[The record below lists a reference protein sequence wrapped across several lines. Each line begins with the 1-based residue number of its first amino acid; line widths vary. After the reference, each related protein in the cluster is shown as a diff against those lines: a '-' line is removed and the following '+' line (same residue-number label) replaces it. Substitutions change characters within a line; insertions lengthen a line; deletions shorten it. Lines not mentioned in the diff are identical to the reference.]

1 MQLARSLLLPSGKVS
16 QIVLA
21 VQVLLVGLLI
31 LGVAGAV
38 TSASSQIF
46 SDAAQSA
53 VVLSA
58 AICVF
63 LAGRRSGGYLRR
75 LWLLFAS
82 GIFVASLAQA
92 LVGYYN
98 NVSHRLAATPWP
110 SDILFILWVLPVLM
124 MLLPQTVED
133 SGGTDWLVVLDFLQ
147 VGIVSLTAYLYF
159 YYVTSLW
166 QAEGRQMV
174 FNVMRLQVYRDAI
187 IAMIFL
193 VVSRSPLS
201 FPIKALY
208 LRVSLFFFLEGGATL
223 VYVFYWKGLEGRA
236 NWLAVVWCFPYLIL
250 ASIAAAWKAE
260 SSVAA
265 KELPAPFRNTIVSQ
279 IFPVCIPLL
288 VLFMGGQIA
297 SEQTAIAWT
306 AITASFCISATRL
319 VLTNEKQRRIAD
331 DLRKTEIALLHS
343 SEMFAAA
350 FHSSPDAISISL
362 MPEGR
367 YITVND
373 SFLKLTGYA
382 RQEVLGKS
390 AAELMLWADDE
401 HCARVLMLLRTAA
414 EIKEEEIL
422 IRTKTGE
429 IRSAQLSAA
438 RVQLVDG
445 TGVLGMLRDVTDR
458 RRAEEALRVSEERF
472 RSLVQEMHV
481 GIVVLGPN
489 AETTYAN
496 SAALDIF
503 EFQTAQV
510 RGKSTSAFEMTAIHE
525 DGSEM
530 PFAQRPGPR
539 AIATKQP
546 VYSKIVGW
554 RRKEGEDVIW
564 TLVDAV
570 PQLTKQG
577 EVANVVLTISNI
589 TELKRAEKALQTSE
603 ELFRTLVESMSIC
616 VILLDPQAKVL
627 FANQAALQLFGRTLE
642 SVVGKTSQD
651 LGVVALRE
659 DGMEI
664 PFDMRPGPQTI
675 ATGKPVRNQLIGWR
689 HALTSEIIW
698 TTCEVVPVFDKAG
711 KLQTL
716 VGALTDITKLKEAEE
731 AMHQLSARLL
741 RLQDEER
748 RRLGRELHDSLAQSV
763 MAVSLDLAQ
772 IARSSVPLDRPAKHS
787 LSQARGV
794 LREMSRE
801 IRTLSYLLHP
811 PVLDELGLV
820 SAVKEYA
827 HGFSERSG
835 IKLDL
840 EIQPEFARI
849 SQDAE
854 TALFRIVQE
863 SLSNIQRHSGS
874 LTGMIRLRS
883 EHGQVQ
889 LEVSDAGCGIGSDPA
904 NEDNRRERASRLGVG
919 ILGMRER
926 MAQLGGTLQVVSSPS
941 GTTVKATIPVTLGT
955 TDAAPSHPRG

>member
-1 MQLARSLLLPSGKVS
+1 MLLPSRFL
-16 QIVLA
+16 QIVLS
-21 VQVLLVGLLI
+21 VQLLLVFVLI
-31 LGVAGAV
+31 LGVTGTVDAA
-38 TSASSQIF
+38 TNRFF
-46 SDAAQSA
+46 SDIAQSGVA
-53 VVLSA
+53 FSA
-58 AICVF
+58 GICVF
-63 LAGRRSGGYLRR
+63 LVGRKSKGNLRR
-75 LWLLFAS
+75 LWLLFAA
-82 GIFVASLAQA
+82 GILFVFLAQA
-92 LVGYYN
+92 LVTYFSN
-98 NVSHRLAATPWP
+98 ISHRSAVTPWP
-110 SDILFILWVLPVLM
+110 SDIIFILWVLPILM
-124 MLLPQTVED
+124 MLLPRTTEE
-133 SGGTDWLVVLDFLQ
+133 SGKTDWLAVLDFAQ
-147 VGIVSLTAYLYF
+147 ATIVALTAYLYF
-159 YYVTSLW
+159 YYIASVW
-166 QAEGRQMV
+166 QIEGHQMV
-174 FNVMRLQVYRDAI
+174 LRVMRLQGYRDLFIVAV
-187 IAMIFL
+187 FL
-193 VVSRSPLS
+193 VASRSLTS
-201 FPIKALY
+201 SSVKALY
-208 LRVSLFFFLEGGATL
+208 ARVSVFFLLNAGATL
-223 VYVFYWKGLEGRA
+223 FYML
-236 NWLAVVWCFPYLIL
+236 NWQSETTKASWSGVAWCIPFVALT
-250 ASIAAAWKAE
+250 AIAGSWKAE
-260 SSVAA
+260 DSFSRKESAA
-265 KELPAPFRNTIVSQ
+265 PVKNTIFSQ
-279 IFPVCIPLL
+279 ILPVCIPLL
-288 VLFMGGQIA
+288 VLFMGKQIA
-297 SEQTAIAWT
+297 HEQTTIAWL
-306 AITASFCISATRL
+306 AITGAFCLSAARL
-319 VLTNEKQRRIAD
+319 VLTNERQRRIAD

-373 SFLKLTGYA
+373 SFLQLTGYA
-382 RQEVLGKS
+382 REEVVGKS
-390 AAELMLWADDE
+390 AAELKLWADDE
-401 HCARVLMLLRTAA
+401 HRARVLVLLGTAA

-422 IRTKTGE
+422 IRTKRGE
-429 IRSAQLSAA
+429 FRSAQLSAA

-458 RRAEEALRVSEERF
+458 RRAEEALRASEERF

-503 EFQTAQV
+503 GLHTDQV
-510 RGKSTSAFEMTAIHE
+510 RGKSTSTFEMTAIHE

-530 PFAQRPGPR
+530 PFAERPGPW

-577 EVANVVLTISNI
+577 EIANVVLTISNI

-664 PFDMRPGPQTI
+664 PFEMRPGPQTI
-675 ATGKPVRNQLIGWR
+675 ATRKPVRNQLIGWR
-689 HALTSEIIW
+689 HAVTSEIVW
-698 TTCEVVPVFDKAG
+698 TTCEVVPVFDKVG
-711 KLQTL
+711 KLERL
-716 VGALTDITKLKEAEE
+716 VGALTDITKMKEAEE

-820 SAVKEYA
+820 TAVKEYA

-840 EIQPEFARI
+840 EIQPDFARI

-874 LTGMIRLRS
+874 LTGLIRLRS

-904 NEDNRRERASRLGVG
+904 NEDDRGERASRLGVG

-941 GTTVKATIPVTLGT
+941 GTTVKATIPITLGT